1 MALTKERKIYLGLL
15 AAGIG
20 ALAVDRLTSG
30 PATAQAEDAS
40 AYVVARP
47 DAPAATNSIPVAPAA
62 SGGTMTPGEGLAARL
77 RELASKSNAAPGSA
91 PRDLF
96 RAPAS
101 WAPQAQT
108 TQPVAKEPG
117 PADFEKSHR
126 LTAVLLHGRQAHAV
140 VDGRMVA
147 PGQSIDGYTLLS
159 VTQDMAVFRSRLG
172 TAVLRTEIKGP

>member
-1 MALTKERKIYLGLL
+1 MALTKERKIYVGLL
-15 AAGIG
+15 AVGMA

-40 AYVVARP
+40 AYVITRP
-47 DAPAATNSIPVAPAA
+47 DAPAATNSTSVAPSA
-62 SGGTMTPGEGLAARL
+62 GGTMTPGGGLAARL
-77 RELASKSNAAPGSA
+77 RELAPQPNVAPGASA
-91 PRDLF
+91 RDLF

-101 WAPQAQT
+101 WAAPAQT
-108 TQPVAKEPG
+108 TQPVAREPG

-126 LTAVLLHGRQAHAV
+126 LTAVLLQGRQAHAV

-147 PGQSIDGYTLLS
+147 PGQAIDGYTLIS
-159 VTQDMAVFRSRLG
+159 VTQDMAVFRSKLG